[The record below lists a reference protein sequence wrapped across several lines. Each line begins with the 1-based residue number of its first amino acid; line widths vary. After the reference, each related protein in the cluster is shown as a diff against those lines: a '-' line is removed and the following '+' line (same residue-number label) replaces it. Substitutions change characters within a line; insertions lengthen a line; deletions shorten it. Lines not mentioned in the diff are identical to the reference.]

1 MHLYRLGIFLCL
13 LIFISCGKEEGS
25 SNAVSNN
32 EAAQKNGSLKEVL
45 SEAKAAIDDRA
56 DGFYDVTS
64 ESGVT
69 FVHTDGSSG
78 RHYIVETVTAG
89 LGLFDYDN
97 DGDLDVYFAQGAAL
111 PGRKFDS
118 PPTNELWRNDG
129 NFKFTNVTEKSG
141 VGDPIYGMGC
151 VMGDYDND
159 GFLDIYNSNF
169 GDDVL
174 YKNNGDG
181 TFSNVTIPAGLGD
194 PRLGAGS
201 LMADFNKDGLLD
213 IFVANYVVCPLTEPA
228 TCSINGVRTYCDPS
242 TWDMY
247 EPQQA
252 SLYFNN
258 GDGTFRD
265 VSTQSGVDEFRGR
278 GMGVSMGDLDNDGDT
293 DIYIANDVTENF
305 LWQNDGAGRF
315 EQTALFAGVAYD
327 LHGHEQGSMGC
338 DIGDYDGDGWYD
350 IIVTS
355 YQKQPN
361 VLYHNT
367 QDGAFE
373 DVTIPA
379 GVLPGS
385 MDYVSW
391 SCFFFD
397 YDNDADMDLFIA
409 NGHLQD
415 NIEKIEPHT
424 KYFEP
429 NQLFRNNGDGTF
441 TDISAEAGPGF
452 QTKLSTRGGGMGDM
466 DNDGDLDI
474 VLSNSRRE
482 PTFLENVLS
491 NGNHWINIK
500 LRGTKSN
507 RDGIGSRVEVK
518 TGDKIQV
525 NEVRA
530 GSSYQSHYD
539 LRLHFGLA
547 KAETIDSISVYWPS
561 GGVDVFESVPSDRF
575 ILIEEGNK
583 EYKNQF

>member
-1 MHLYRLGIFLCL
+1 MRIDLMGICVCLVLLG
-13 LIFISCGKEEGS
+13 SCGKSES
-25 SNAVSNN
+25 P
-32 EAAQKNGSLKEVL
+32 LKTITPPSETL
-45 SEAKAAIDDRA
+45 SESRA
-56 DGFYDVTS
+56 GGFYDVTAQ
-64 ESGVT
+64 SGIT

-78 RHYIVETVTAG
+78 RHYLVETVTAG

-97 DGDLDVYFAQGAAL
+97 DGDLDIYFAQGAAL
-111 PGRKFDS
+111 PGRVFDVT
-118 PPTNELWRNDG
+118 PTNELWRNDG
-129 NFKFTNVTEKSG
+129 GFHFTNVTRESKT
-141 VGDPIYGMGC
+141 GDPTYSMGC
-151 VMGDYDND
+151 VMGDYNND

-181 TFSNVTIPAGLGD
+181 TFSDVTRSAGLGD
-194 PRLGAGS
+194 PRLGAGA
-201 LMADFNKDGLLD
+201 LMADFNKDGALD
-213 IFVANYVVCPLTEPA
+213 IFVANYIICPLTEAA
-228 TCSINGVRTYCDPS
+228 TCTINGVSTYCDPS

-252 SLYFNN
+252 SLYFNH

-265 VSTQSGVDEFRGR
+265 VSQAANITMYSGR

-305 LWQNDGAGRF
+305 LWQNQGDGTF
-315 EQTALFAGVAYD
+315 SQEALFAGVAYD
-327 LHGHEQGSMGC
+327 VHGHEQGSMGC
-338 DIGDYDGDGWYD
+338 DIGDYDGDGWFD

-355 YQKQPN
+355 YQGQPN
-361 VLYHNT
+361 TLYHNLR
-367 QDGAFE
+367 DGSFE
-373 DVTIPA
+373 DVTIQA

-385 MDYVSW
+385 MMYVSW

-397 YDNDADMDLFIA
+397 YDNDTDMDLFIA

-424 KYFEP
+424 KYLEP

-452 QTKLSTRGGGMGDM
+452 QVELSTRGGAMGDM

-482 PTFLENVLS
+482 PTILENVLN

-500 LRGTKSN
+500 LKGTKSN

-518 TGDKIQV
+518 AAGKIQV

-539 LRLHFGLA
+539 LRLHFGLG
-547 KAETIDSISVYWPS
+547 KAERIESITVYWPS
-561 GGVDVFESVPSDRF
+561 GQVDTLEAVPADRF
-575 ILIEEGNK
+575 ILIEEGSG
-583 EYKNQF
+583 QFTKQF